1 MEAVSAPRTSTVADD
16 VRSIA
21 WWLLVGAAAGAVA
34 GFVIGGVGGRL
45 AMLLLR
51 LTSPESV
58 IGVISDD
65 GFEIGVV
72 TTKTFSLLFG
82 MTMLGAANGVLYA
95 AVRSAIPRR
104 LRVPLWAG
112 FAATVGGATFVSE
125 DGVDF
130 TLLEPAA
137 LAIALFVA
145 LPGIAAAVIV
155 VLVERWVV
163 AEPWANRRTAVLYA
177 GAAVV
182 GTFALVLA
190 AAVGVAALAIRRSG
204 GGPVVA
210 RVARIVV
217 PIGLIG
223 LGLWGGF
230 NLVTKAARII

>member
-1 MEAVSAPRTSTVADD
+1 MGCIDSSFMEAVSAPRTSTVADD
-16 VRSIA
+16 ARSIA

-72 TTKTFSLLFG
+72 TTKTLNLLFG
-82 MTMLGAANGVLYA
+82 MTMLGAANG
-95 AVRSAIPRR
+95 
-104 LRVPLWAG
+104 
-112 FAATVGGATFVSE
+112 
-125 DGVDF
+125 
-130 TLLEPAA
+130 
-137 LAIALFVA
+137 
-145 LPGIAAAVIV
+145 
-155 VLVERWVV
+155 
-163 AEPWANRRTAVLYA
+163 VLYA

-190 AAVGVAALAIRRSG
+190 AVVGVAALAIRRSG

-230 NLVTKAARII
+230 NLVSKAVHIT

>member
-1 MEAVSAPRTSTVADD
+1 M
-16 VRSIA
+16 
-21 WWLLVGAAAGAVA
+21 
-34 GFVIGGVGGRL
+34 
-45 AMLLLR
+45 
-51 LTSPESV
+51 

-72 TTKTFSLLFG
+72 TTKTFNLLFG

-95 AVRSAIPRR
+95 
-104 LRVPLWAG
+104 G
-112 FAATVGGATFVSE
+112 
-125 DGVDF
+125 
-130 TLLEPAA
+130 
-137 LAIALFVA
+137 
-145 LPGIAAAVIV
+145 AAA
-155 VLVERWVV
+155 
-163 AEPWANRRTAVLYA
+163 
-177 GAAVV
+177 V

-190 AAVGVAALAIRRSG
+190 AVVGVAALAIRRSG